1 MTPFLG
7 MMSLQ
12 PDTGLAPNA
21 VAVRVRALL
30 ACVLLCVAAPGSAQQ
45 TGSLAALSDTLEA
58 LSERVGPAVVQ
69 IFVSGYAIGG
79 GLVPSAEPLVSPQR
93 GSGAGVLL
101 DPAGYIITNAHVVA
115 GATRVQVVLPVTT
128 VVGAERRSILRP
140 RGRLVGAQVVGTDSE
155 TDLAVLKVQVN
166 DRLPFLELGDSES
179 LRPGQIVM
187 AFGSP
192 LGLENSVS
200 FGVVSAVARQLRPE
214 DPMIYI
220 QTDASI
226 NPGNSGGPLVD
237 VDGRVVGISTF
248 ILSQSGG
255 SEGLGFAA
263 PSNIVRRV
271 YEQILQHGRVRR
283 GAIGARVQTVTPELA
298 EGLGLAQDWGVILAD
313 VYPAGPAAAAG
324 LRVGDIVLTMDGK
337 LMENARQ
344 FEVNLY
350 PRGVGETVRVEVLRG
365 DQRTVYT
372 VSPVERPGDPDR
384 FQQMVRPA
392 EHLVSR
398 LGILGLNLTA
408 DVAPMLPGLR
418 TRQGVVVAAS
428 TQQAPRFRD
437 GQLLPGDVIRALNG
451 RSIGNLTG
459 VRAALDELGT
469 GHTVVLQVDR
479 GGELRYV
486 SFVLEE

>member
-79 GLVPSAEPLVSPQR
+79 GLVPSGEPLVSPQR

-128 VVGAERRSILRP
+128 IVGAERRSILRP

-437 GQLLPGDVIRALNG
+437 DQLLPGDVIRALNG

-459 VRAALDELGT
+459 LRAALDELGA
-469 GHTVVLQVDR
+469 GHAVVLQVDR

>member
-1 MTPFLG
+1 M
-7 MMSLQ
+7 
-12 PDTGLAPNA
+12 
-21 VAVRVRALL
+21 RVRALF
-30 ACVLLCVAAPGSAQQ
+30 ACVLLLVAAPASAQQ
-45 TGSLAALSDTLEA
+45 TGSLAVLSDTLEA
-58 LSERVGPAVVQ
+58 VSQRVGPAVVQ
-69 IFVSGYAIGG
+69 IFVSGFVVRG
-79 GLVPSAEPLVSPQR
+79 GLVPSAEALVSPQR
-93 GSGAGVLL
+93 ESGAGVLL

-115 GATRVQVVLPVTT
+115 GATRVQVVLPVSM

-140 RGRLVGAQVVGTDSE
+140 RGRRVGAQVVGIDLE
-155 TDLAVLKVQVN
+155 TDLAVLKVQID

-179 LRPGQIVM
+179 LRPGQLVM

-200 FGVVSAVARQLRPE
+200 LGVVSAVARQLEPE

-237 VDGRVVGISTF
+237 VDGLVVGISTF

-263 PSNIVRRV
+263 PSNIVRTV
-271 YEQILQHGRVRR
+271 YKQILQHGRVRR
-283 GAIGARVQTVTPELA
+283 GTIGVRVQTVTPELA
-298 EGLGLAQDWGVILAD
+298 EGLGLAQAWGVILAD

-324 LRVGDIVLTMDGK
+324 MRVGDVVLSLDGK
-337 LMENARQ
+337 PMENARQ

-365 DQRTVYT
+365 DQRAVYM
-372 VSPVERPGDPDR
+372 VSPVERRGDPDR

-392 EHLVSR
+392 EHLVAR

-408 DVAPMLPGLR
+408 DLAPMLPGLR

-428 TQQAPRFRD
+428 TQQAARFRD

-451 RSIGNLTG
+451 RPTGNLAG
-459 VRAALDELGT
+459 LRAALEELGANDA
-469 GHTVVLQVDR
+469 VVLQVER

-486 SFVLEE
+486 SFVLE

>member
-93 GSGAGVLL
+93 GSGAGVIL

-179 LRPGQIVM
+179 LRPGQLVM

-451 RSIGNLTG
+451 RPIGNLTG
-459 VRAALDELGT
+459 LRAALDELGA
-469 GHTVVLQVDR
+469 GHAVVLQVDR